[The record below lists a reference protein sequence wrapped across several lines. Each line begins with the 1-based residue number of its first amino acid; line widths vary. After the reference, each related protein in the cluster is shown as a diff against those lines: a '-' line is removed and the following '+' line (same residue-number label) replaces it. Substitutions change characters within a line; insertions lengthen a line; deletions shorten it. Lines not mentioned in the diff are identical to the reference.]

1 MVVNKIHW
9 YRIVNNNQKK
19 KAHRKNDLGFEEQ
32 GKNMNKV
39 KKLLYKLF
47 CGVFG
52 STASFHPHF
61 CELKLMDFYCT
72 PVVTIA

>member
-19 KAHRKNDLGFEEQ
+19 AHRKNDLEFEEY
-32 GKNMNKV
+32 GKNMN
-39 KKLLYKLF
+39 KLLYKLF

-52 STASFHPHF
+52 SIASFHPHF